1 VAALPVLPDGLFSY
15 KKYQVGY
22 ILEGLGMEN
31 VGIICGH
38 LDYSVHFMA
47 V

>member
-1 VAALPVLPDGLFSY
+1 
-15 KKYQVGY
+15 
-22 ILEGLGMEN
+22 LEGLGMEN